1 MLNGMVFIQ
10 IYAKNGMV
18 LNAQETIYWVVG

>member
-1 MLNGMVFIQ
+1 VSKWYGFIQ

-18 LNAQETIYWVVG
+18 LNAQKTENIE

>member
-18 LNAQETIYWVVG
+18 LNTIIYNYFNFK